1 MNSTVLPIAHY
12 CPSAGKCG
20 KADEDVE
27 LRKEFGKGASFN
39 VNETQSLDD
48 VTHRIEHGEPLRPY
62 GHGTYGSEKSWHE
75 DEDDEE
81 EEHGERCL
89 SSAVAIVADDKGEG
103 WYQYAEDQQE
113 EEHHWNAAFW

>member
-1 MNSTVLPIAHY
+1 MNSSVLPIANY
-12 CPSAGKCG
+12 CPSAGKWG

-48 VTHRIEHGEPLRPY
+48 VTHRVEHGEPLRPY
-62 GHGTYGSEKSWHE
+62 GHGTDGSEKSWHE

-81 EEHGERCL
+81 YDEEEDEDEEEDGDEEYL
-89 SSAVAIVADDKGEG
+89 DDDDFEFEFLNMDDKKRR
-103 WYQYAEDQQE
+103 
-113 EEHHWNAAFW
+113 